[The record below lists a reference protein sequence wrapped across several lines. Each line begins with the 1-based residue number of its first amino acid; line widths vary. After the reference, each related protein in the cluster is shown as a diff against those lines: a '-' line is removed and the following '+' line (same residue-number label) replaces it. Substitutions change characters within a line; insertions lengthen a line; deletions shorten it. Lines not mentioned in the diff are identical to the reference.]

1 MAASGAFLSRRL
13 ECWDYGRPD
22 FDAIFRA
29 RARRLQTIRAD
40 TAAGGTMLAGLKV
53 YYAENPA
60 DFINDWAV
68 TVDPR
73 VTSKGQSAVMPFVLF
88 NRQREMIEWILDR
101 LAANEPGIV
110 EKSRDVGASWVAMAM
125 MCTLCIFRPEQM
137 FGIGSA
143 KEDKV
148 DRTGDPDTLFFKA
161 REFMRC
167 LPVEFR
173 GGWTLKNSAHMR
185 LVFTETGSSITGEAG
200 DNIGRGGRKLAYFI
214 DESAHLDRPYL
225 IDASLASTT
234 NCRID
239 MSSVNGMAN
248 SFAERRHSGKIPVF
262 TFRWTDDPRKDAEW
276 YRNYLERN
284 GPLVTAQEVDL
295 NYAASVDMQ
304 LIRSD
309 WVAAAVDAH
318 KKLGGEF
325 FGRKLS
331 ALDIADS
338 GMDKCSWALRTGVVL
353 NGLEA
358 WSGND
363 SDIHAT
369 TERAA
374 KLCDNTAVQECIYDS
389 IGVGAGV
396 KGSGRVI
403 NENRKASGGQPI
415 IWSAYSGAGPVEFPE
430 QKVLGDDGTML
441 DVKNKDHF
449 HNKAAQDWWALRF
462 RFLQTWRAMSGKP
475 FRPEFLISL
484 DSSMPLLTKL
494 VAELTQPQYEFTM
507 NGKIKVA
514 KAPDGTASPNLADA
528 VRMVYGVRQKVFR
541 LAASE
546 IAKL

>member
-1 MAASGAFLSRRL
+1 MSAEALLIGRRL
-13 ECWDYGRPD
+13 ETWDHGRPD
-22 FDAIFRA
+22 FSAIFRE
-29 RARRLQTIRAD
+29 RERRLKAIRRD
-40 TAAGGTMLAGLKV
+40 TAAGGTMLAELKV
-53 YYAENPA
+53 YYAHAPA

-73 VTSKGQSAVMPFVLF
+73 VTNKGESAVMPFILF
-88 NRQREMIEWILDR
+88 PRQREMIEWIMDR
-101 LAANEPGIV
+101 MGNNEPGIM
-110 EKSRDVGASWVAMAM
+110 EKSRDVGASWVAMSL

-185 LVFTETGSSITGEAG
+185 LVFSDTGSSITGEAG

-248 SFAERRHSGKIPVF
+248 SFAERRHGGKIPVF
-262 TFRWTDDPRKDAEW
+262 TFRWTDDPRKDADW
-276 YRNYLERN
+276 YKRYLERN

-309 WVAAAVDAH
+309 WVSAAVDAH

-325 FGRKLS
+325 YGRKLS
-331 ALDIADS
+331 ALDVADS
-338 GMDKCSWALRTGVVL
+338 GMDRNAWALRNGVVL
-353 NGLEA
+353 TDVQS

-369 TERAA
+369 AERAA
-374 KLCDNTAVQECIYDS
+374 WLCDNTGVQECIYDS
-389 IGVGAGV
+389 MGVGAGV
-396 KGSGRVI
+396 KGSGRKI
-403 NENRKASGGQPI
+403 NEERKVSSKTPLV
-415 IWSAYSGAGPVEFPE
+415 WSAYSGASSVEFPE
-430 QKVLGDDGTML
+430 QKVLGDDGTPL

-462 RFLQTWRAMSGKP
+462 RFLQTWRALAGKP
-475 FRPEFLISL
+475 YRPEFLISL

-494 VAELTQPQYEFTM
+494 VAELTQPQYEFTA

-514 KAPDGTASPNLADA
+514 KAPEGTASPNLADSI
-528 VRMVYGVRQKVFR
+528 RMVYCVRQKVFR
-541 LAASE
+541 LSASE
-546 IAKL
+546 IERL